1 MFKFGDNNVQTSRQR
16 SYSLKNSD
24 IGVVTEIILD
34 ESSDSLPRFK
44 NVDDKSSDIHTGK
57 VGGIKVRLLSN
68 TEVNDDDIKIVYPLN
83 DTIKTLPLLGEEVQ
97 IVKISGK
104 KFYKRILVDGLP
116 NIQNL
121 GMDEYKE
128 NFGSSDGGTQDTSD
142 YSSNQSTGINQPQ
155 GGPSSNKGQY
165 GEYFESDEKIHKL
178 KLYEG
183 DTLLESRFGQ
193 SIRFSGYN
201 NDDNTFSPTVIIRNR
216 ESDPSR
222 EAQGVYQSQK
232 VGGLTEEDLNRDGS
246 IIAMGSRDKQFDFI
260 PGTVDD
266 KGTSDFETMPDTF
279 KEYPSADELKGDQ
292 ILISSGRLIFSSK
305 TSEMIFYSRGNY
317 GFISDGY
324 MSIDNAGG
332 IDATVGDNINFN
344 MVDNDFSILSG
355 QGRINLGDGAEEQ
368 MVRGNVLVELLSD
381 LIDTLANETHPTP
394 AGPSGPPVNAPDYTA
409 IKNRLRDILSPNN
422 YTN

>member
-1 MFKFGDNNVQTSRQR
+1 MFKATANNVQTSRQGKNTKKR
-16 SYSLKNSD
+16 SEAG
-24 IGVVTEIILD
+24 IVIEVILD
-34 ESSDSLPRFK
+34 DSNTSLPTFAGIRE
-44 NVDDKSSDIHTGK
+44 DATDIHTGK
-57 VGGIKVRLLSN
+57 VGGVKVRLLSQIEA
-68 TEVNDDDIKIVYPLN
+68 TDDDIKIAYPLD

-97 IVKISGK
+97 LTTIAGK
-104 KFYKRILVDGLP
+104 RYYTRLQTSQFV
-116 NIQNL
+116 NIQNE
-121 GMDEYKE
+121 GTVIYKDAYG
-128 NFGSSDGGTQDTSD
+128 NADSQGNSGN
-142 YSSNQSTGINQPQ
+142 YSNSNSTGM
-155 GGPSSNKGQY
+155 SSRNTDGDSKQY
-165 GEYFESDEKIHKL
+165 GDYFEADEKIHRL

-232 VGGLTEEDLNRDGS
+232 IGGLTEEDLNRDGS

-324 MSIDNAGG
+324 MSIDNRGG

-344 MVDNDFSILSG
+344 MNDNDFSILSG

-368 MVRGNVLVELLSD
+368 MVRGNVLVEVLSD
-381 LIDTLANETHPTP
+381 LLTELASETHPTP
-394 AGPSGPPVNAPDYTA
+394 AGPSGPPVNAPNYNA